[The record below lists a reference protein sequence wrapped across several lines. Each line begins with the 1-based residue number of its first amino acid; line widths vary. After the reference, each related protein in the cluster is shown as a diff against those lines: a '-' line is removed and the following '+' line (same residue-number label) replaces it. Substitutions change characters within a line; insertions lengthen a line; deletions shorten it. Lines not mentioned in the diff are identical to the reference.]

1 MKVLGIS
8 GSPRK
13 GATTDLLVRE
23 VLDGVEAAETEF
35 ISLAGKNIRPCIATG
50 CSIAEPCYTNPV

>member
-8 GSPRK
+8 GSPRR

-23 VLDGVEAAETEF
+23 VLDGVEGAET
-35 ISLAGKNIRPCIATG
+35 
-50 CSIAEPCYTNPV
+50 

>member
-13 GATTDLLVRE
+13 DSTTEKLVQE
-23 VLDGVEAAETEF
+23 VVAAENSS
-35 ISLAGKNIRPCIATG
+35 SLVVKDLR
-50 CSIAEPCYTNPV
+50 